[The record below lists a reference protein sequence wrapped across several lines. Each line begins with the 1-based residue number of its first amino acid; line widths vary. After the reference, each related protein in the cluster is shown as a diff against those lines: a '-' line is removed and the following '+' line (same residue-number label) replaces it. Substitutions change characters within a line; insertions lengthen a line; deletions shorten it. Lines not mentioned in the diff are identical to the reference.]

1 MNIISVLNKVAEWR
15 KNILQCLVNMIAGIV
30 AIGIP
35 ILVMGIGIKI
45 FYLIIELA
53 KTVNTFGMSIL
64 CFIGLCAVP
73 VVMIVILYY
82 LMDCIQKII

>member
-15 KNILQCLVNMIAGIV
+15 KNILQRLVNIMAGIV

-45 FYLIIELA
+45 FYLIIEVM
-53 KTVNTFGMSIL
+53 KTANSFNMIL
-64 CFIGLCAVP
+64 YFIGLCAVY
-73 VVMIVILYY
+73 LY
-82 LMDCIQKII
+82 